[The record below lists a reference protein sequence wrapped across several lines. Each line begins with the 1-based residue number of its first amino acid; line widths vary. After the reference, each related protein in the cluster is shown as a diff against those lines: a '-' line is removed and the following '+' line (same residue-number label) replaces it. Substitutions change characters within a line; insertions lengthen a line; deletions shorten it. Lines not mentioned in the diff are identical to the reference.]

1 MKYNWV
7 SFIISTIIAGLVAAS
22 IADAGRSLYQLL
34 SGFPPVDWSVSGRWF
49 LMLLK
54 GEPFVPNI
62 RVLPALPY
70 ELLVGHLAYY
80 SISLSFAGLYLFC
93 LERVFHRKP
102 SLGNGLMFGLITL
115 FFPLFVQMPAM
126 GMGVLALN
134 TPTTFLVLMR
144 TVVHHSSFGFGLAM
158 GAILADRIFSAKRGY

>member
-7 SFIISTIIAGLVAAS
+7 SFTISTIIAGLVAAS
-22 IADAGRSLYQLL
+22 MADAGRSLYQLL

-49 LMLLK
+49 LMVLN

-62 RVLPALPY
+62 RIAPVLPY

-80 SISLSFAGLYLFC
+80 TISLVFSGIYLFC
-93 LERVFHRKP
+93 LEKFFHRKP

-115 FFPLFVQMPAM
+115 FFPLFIQMPAM

-144 TVVHHSSFGFGLAM
+144 TVVHHSSFGFGLAL
-158 GAILADRIFSAKRGY
+158 GAMLAVRIFSGMRR